1 MAQIDQERIGKLTA
15 MSDAEMQKILKSQA
29 EAAKWSLPVDYTGEG
44 EGVVSTDKGS
54 KQVPLSRVALL
65 TKSTGLV
72 PQSMLPSR
80 IDNVV
85 TGTMSVD
92 CTTFTSDTSP
102 FVKYKATTPRDSG
115 EECPSIDD
123 LYSHWDSTKK
133 DYQQYR
139 YVPTADIGTA
149 SETGSFVPIPS
160 DLVMV
165 DGEGTE
171 VTDVLANYTRQVDI
185 VIGAPAA
192 GTGVLEIQSG
202 KLIHTTSGVTQS
214 SVPVQFPSLTPTVSN
229 FGDSFNVPKLTVN
242 NTGHVT
248 AGQTVNITIP
258 STAASYDDTTVPPT
272 SIAGLVKIGT
282 NIQSIKQ
289 NLDKGT
295 TAPTQQKPYVEVAA
309 ADHVHAA
316 GGSLTLQNANAPN
329 GNVVYNGSAGV
340 TYDCTHLLKATLP
353 STAPTDGQILI
364 ANNGAAAWE
373 NPGSVF
379 TEAYAFGSVVA
390 NSTAATASSVAALS
404 MTNAATKG
412 ISFNSGT
419 SSLTGLKSGKVY
431 LLSYGL
437 GIKPT
442 AADANLY
449 DFMFTVDSTYTNKHV
464 LDKSIGAIAQYVNG
478 TIMFTASGTSATV
491 EAGVDDTAGTWKYT
505 EGEIQVI
512 EVR

>member
-80 IDNVV
+80 IDNVI
-85 TGTMSVD
+85 TGTMSGD
-92 CTTFTSDTSP
+92 CTTFTSDASP
-102 FVKYKATTPRDSG
+102 SVVYKATTPRSSG

-123 LYSHWDSTKK
+123 LYSHWDSVNK

-139 YVPTADIGTA
+139 YVPTSDIGTA

-165 DGEGTE
+165 DGDGTV
-171 VTDVLANYTRQVDI
+171 VTDDLTNYTRQVDI
-185 VIGAPAA
+185 VIGSPAA
-192 GTGVLEIQSG
+192 ATGGTVLEIQSG
-202 KLIHTTSGVTQS
+202 ELLHTTSGVTVGTYPS
-214 SVPVQFPSLTPTVSN
+214 STPTVSN
-229 FGDSFNVPKLTVN
+229 FGDSFNISKLTIN
-242 NTGHVT
+242 DTGHVT
-248 AGQTVNITIP
+248 AGQTVSITIP
-258 STAASYDDTTVPPT
+258 STAGTT
-272 SIAGLVKIGT
+272 SAAGLVKVGTSISSIGA
-282 NIQSIKQ
+282 SSSA
-289 NLDKGT
+289 GT
-295 TAPTQQKPYVEVAA
+295 TTPGSDGFVAVAA

-316 GGSLTLQNANAPN
+316 GGSLTLQNANDPN

-340 TYDCTHLLKATLP
+340 TYDCTNLLKATLP

-364 ANNGAAAWE
+364 ANNGAAAWT
-373 NPGSVF
+373 NPGSIF

-390 NSTAATASSVAALS
+390 NSTVATASSVAALS
-404 MTNAATKG
+404 MTNAATQG

-449 DFMFTVDSTYTNKHV
+449 DFKFTVDSTYTNMHV

-491 EAGVDDTAGTWKYT
+491 AAGVDDTAGTWKYT